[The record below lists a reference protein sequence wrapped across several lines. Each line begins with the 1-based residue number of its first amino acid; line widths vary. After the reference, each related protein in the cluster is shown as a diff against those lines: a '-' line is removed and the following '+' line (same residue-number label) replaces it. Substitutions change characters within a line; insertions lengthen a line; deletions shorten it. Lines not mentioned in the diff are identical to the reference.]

1 MKLRQVAIALTF
13 LVAFASDSWGQSR
26 QPPTKTSAPNP
37 AQQERGTDNSPV
49 VVRILPAEKSQ
60 SELDND
66 LERQKSDRRQV
77 ELTGDLAN
85 YTKLLF
91 IATGL
96 LGLIA
101 TGLVGVGYFQVRQGK
116 RSVAAAVKAAD
127 ASLLSAE
134 ALIGAERAHLFV
146 IVKSTEL
153 HQALR
158 GSVYYGD
165 SESPELLDSKIPRP
179 YLEFAIKNTGRTA
192 AIMQDVSYQLVQ
204 ADAETTEWQF
214 AYQDTI
220 VHTVV
225 EGGEETTPP
234 TPCVS
239 DHDLTIADSKAAID
253 GSRPIYFYGS
263 VRFRDTF
270 RRQYQY
276 SWRYEYRARRFV
288 LVHEEERPIE
298 A

>member
-1 MKLRQVAIALTF
+1 MKLRQGAIALTF
-13 LVAFASDSWGQSR
+13 LVAFASASWGQSR
-26 QPPTKTSAPNP
+26 QPPGRTSPPTA
-37 AQQERGTDNSPV
+37 ALQERGTDNSPV
-49 VVRILPAEKSQ
+49 VVKVLPAEKSQ
-60 SELDND
+60 TEIDND
-66 LERQKSDRRQV
+66 VEKQKSDRKLV

-85 YTKLLF
+85 YTRLLF

-96 LGLIA
+96 LGLVA
-101 TGLVGVGYFQVRQGK
+101 AGLAGVGTFQVRQGR
-116 RSVAAAVKAAD
+116 RSLAVAVKAAD
-127 ASLLSAE
+127 ASLLNAE

-158 GSVYYGD
+158 GSVFYGE
-165 SESPELLDSKIPRP
+165 SESQELLDSKIPRP

-192 AIMQDVSYQLVQ
+192 AIMQDVSYQLIQ
-204 ADAETTEWQF
+204 ADAETSEWQF

-225 EGGEETTPP
+225 EGGDETSPP

-239 DHDLTIADSKAAID
+239 DHDLTIADSRAAID

-263 VRFRDTF
+263 VRFRDAF

-288 LVHEEERPIE
+288 LVHEEERPVE

>member
-1 MKLRQVAIALTF
+1 MKLRQGAIALTF
-13 LVAFASDSWGQSR
+13 LVALASDSWGQSR
-26 QPPTKTSAPNP
+26 QPPTRTSPPNA

-49 VVRILPAEKSQ
+49 VVKVLPAEKSQ
-60 SELDND
+60 RELDND
-66 LERQKSDRRQV
+66 LEKQNTDRRLV

-85 YTKLLF
+85 YTRLLF
-91 IATGL
+91 MATAL
-96 LGLIA
+96 LGLVA
-101 TGLVGVGYFQVRQGK
+101 AGLVGVGTFQVRQG
-116 RSVAAAVKAAD
+116 RQSLAAAVKAAD
-127 ASLLSAE
+127 ASLLNAE

-146 IVKSTEL
+146 MVKSTEL

-158 GSVYYGD
+158 GSVFYD
-165 SESPELLDSKIPRP
+165 ESPEMLDSKIPRP

-192 AIMQDVSYQLVQ
+192 AIMQDVSYQLIQ

-298 A
+298 V

>member
-1 MKLRQVAIALTF
+1 MKLRQGAIALTF
-13 LVAFASDSWGQSR
+13 LVALASDSWGQSR
-26 QPPTKTSAPNP
+26 HSPTKASPPNA
-37 AQQERGTDNSPV
+37 AQQERGSDDSPLV
-49 VVRILPAEKSQ
+49 VKVLPAEKSQ
-60 SELDND
+60 RELDND
-66 LERQKSDRRQV
+66 TERQRSDGRLV
-77 ELTGDLAN
+77 ELTGEFAR
-85 YTKLLF
+85 YTRLLF
-91 IATGL
+91 IATAF
-96 LGLIA
+96 LGLVA
-101 TGLVGVGYFQVRQGK
+101 AGLVGVGTFQVRQG
-116 RSVAAAVKAAD
+116 RHSLAAAVKAAD
-127 ASLLSAE
+127 ASLLNAQ

-158 GSVYYGD
+158 GSVLYGD
-165 SESPELLDSKIPRP
+165 SESPEMLDSKIPRP

-192 AIMQDVSYQLVQ
+192 AIMQDASYQLIQ

-225 EGGEETTPP
+225 EGGDETSPP

-239 DHDLTIADSKAAID
+239 DHDLTIADSRAAID

-276 SWRYEYRARRFV
+276 SWRYAYRARRFV
-288 LVHEEERPIE
+288 LVHEEERPVE